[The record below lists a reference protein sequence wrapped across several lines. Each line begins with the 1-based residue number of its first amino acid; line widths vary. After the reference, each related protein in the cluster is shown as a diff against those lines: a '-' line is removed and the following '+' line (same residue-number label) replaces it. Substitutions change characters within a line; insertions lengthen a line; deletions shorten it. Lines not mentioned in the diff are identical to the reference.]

1 MNKTRKVY
9 CPLPSFQTTG
19 GTYPLRHYVATGNVN
34 ETTYQD
40 YEHENRIDYFSAAAL
55 SLFAFTASA
64 HSVTATGNTLDS
76 AEAVIA
82 KKAKELNATDYKITS
97 AHMGNKVTMSAV
109 LDK

>member
-1 MNKTRKVY
+1 M
-9 CPLPSFQTTG
+9 P
-19 GTYPLRHYVATGNVN
+19 VALFFRQRAGHILYAITLQRA
-34 ETTYQD
+34 TLTKQL
-40 YEHENRIDYFSAAAL
+40 NRIMNMKTVSTIFSAAAL

-97 AHMGNKVTMSAV
+97 AHMGNKVTMSAE
-109 LDK
+109 LYK

>member
-1 MNKTRKVY
+1 MKTV
-9 CPLPSFQTTG
+9 ST
-19 GTYPLRHYVATGNVN
+19 
-34 ETTYQD
+34 
-40 YEHENRIDYFSAAAL
+40 IFSAAAL

-97 AHMGNKVTMSAV
+97 THMGNKVTMSAE
-109 LDK
+109 LYK

>member
-1 MNKTRKVY
+1 MKTI
-9 CPLPSFQTTG
+9 LT
-19 GTYPLRHYVATGNVN
+19 
-34 ETTYQD
+34 
-40 YEHENRIDYFSAAAL
+40 IFSAAAL

>member
-1 MNKTRKVY
+1 MPVALFFRQRAGPILYAITLQRATLTKQLTKIMNMKTV
-9 CPLPSFQTTG
+9 ST
-19 GTYPLRHYVATGNVN
+19 
-34 ETTYQD
+34 
-40 YEHENRIDYFSAAAL
+40 IFSAAAL

-64 HSVTATGNTLDS
+64 HSVTATSNTLDS
-76 AEAVIA
+76 AEAMIA

>member
-1 MNKTRKVY
+1 MKTV
-9 CPLPSFQTTG
+9 ST
-19 GTYPLRHYVATGNVN
+19 
-34 ETTYQD
+34 
-40 YEHENRIDYFSAAAL
+40 IFSAAAL

-82 KKAKELNATDYKITS
+82 KKATELNATDYKITS

>member
-1 MNKTRKVY
+1 MKTV
-9 CPLPSFQTTG
+9 ST
-19 GTYPLRHYVATGNVN
+19 
-34 ETTYQD
+34 
-40 YEHENRIDYFSAAAL
+40 IFSAAAL

-82 KKAKELNATDYKITS
+82 KKAKVLNATDYKITS

>member
-1 MNKTRKVY
+1 
-9 CPLPSFQTTG
+9 
-19 GTYPLRHYVATGNVN
+19 
-34 ETTYQD
+34 
-40 YEHENRIDYFSAAAL
+40 L

-64 HSVTATGNTLDS
+64 HSVTATSNTLDS
-76 AEAVIA
+76 AEAMIA

>member
-1 MNKTRKVY
+1 MPVALFFRQRAGHILYAITLHRATLTKQLTKIMNMKTV
-9 CPLPSFQTTG
+9 ST
-19 GTYPLRHYVATGNVN
+19 
-34 ETTYQD
+34 
-40 YEHENRIDYFSAAAL
+40 IFSAAAL

-64 HSVTATGNTLDS
+64 HSVTATSNTLDS
-76 AEAVIA
+76 AEAMIA

>member
-1 MNKTRKVY
+1 MNMKTV
-9 CPLPSFQTTG
+9 ST
-19 GTYPLRHYVATGNVN
+19 
-34 ETTYQD
+34 
-40 YEHENRIDYFSAAAL
+40 IFSAAAL

>member
-1 MNKTRKVY
+1 MKTV
-9 CPLPSFQTTG
+9 ST
-19 GTYPLRHYVATGNVN
+19 
-34 ETTYQD
+34 
-40 YEHENRIDYFSAAAL
+40 IFSAAAL

-97 AHMGNKVTMSAV
+97 AHMENKVTMSAV